1 MNKVKDKNQFKPD
14 ITIPPGETLKEVL
27 EYQNLKQV
35 DFCKRVGISEKVIN
49 QIINGVA
56 PITPQIAFKFESVL
70 GIPASFW
77 INLESNY
84 QKLRIGRRRN
94 EKNKGK

>member
-1 MNKVKDKNQFKPD
+1 MKKVKDKNQFKPD
-14 ITIPPGETLKEVL
+14 IAIPPGETLKEVL
-27 EYQNLKQV
+27 EHQNLKQV
-35 DFCKRVGISEKVIN
+35 DFCKRLGVSEKMIS
-49 QIINGVA
+49 QIINGLA

-84 QKLRIGRRRN
+84 QKAKKQN
-94 EKNKGK
+94 EKNKRK